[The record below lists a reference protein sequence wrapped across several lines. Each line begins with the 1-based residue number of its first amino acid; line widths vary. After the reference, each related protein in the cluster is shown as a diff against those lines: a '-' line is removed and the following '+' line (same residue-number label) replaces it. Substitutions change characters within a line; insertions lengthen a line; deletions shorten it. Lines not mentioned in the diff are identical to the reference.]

1 MFYYKIFSNAK
12 FGEIRVRP
20 GSVPLFCLV
29 DLCRAMGFYNP
40 NSVKKTLKASDVVM
54 LRCETT
60 GTQRAKR
67 NMNFVTEKAVTWL
80 INKESNR
87 DLTSF
92 REWMNTE
99 VIPQSKTVD
108 QPEHLVEKD
117 EVMAVIEA
125 TAIRIEKLTK
135 RLEELERKFKKQPAQ
150 QTTIA
155 TDETPRTTVAEF
167 VVENNL
173 PVERK
178 EYSYWSVVARSICR
192 IRGIKESV
200 TNVNGI
206 VVKTYPVEVLVEV
219 FKGYGCA

>member
-1 MFYYKIFSNAK
+1 
-12 FGEIRVRP
+12 
-20 GSVPLFCLV
+20 
-29 DLCRAMGFYNP
+29 
-40 NSVKKTLKASDVVM
+40 
-54 LRCETT
+54 
-60 GTQRAKR
+60 
-67 NMNFVTEKAVTWL
+67 MNFVTEKAVTWL

-87 DLTSF
+87 DLTAF

-135 RLEELERKFKKQPAQ
+135 RLEELERKFKKQPAPQ
-150 QTTIA
+150 VTIVA
-155 TDETPRTTVAEF
+155 DPSMSTVAEF
-167 VVENNL
+167 VAAHKL
-173 PVERK
+173 PVRRK

-219 FKGYGCA
+219 FKDYGCA